1 MKILVDL
8 KSLEN
13 IESYQTDGFIVSS
26 EKYSC
31 YNDYC
36 FSWSAIEAIANYC
49 HQKNILFII
58 NIDRIIEEEE
68 LDSLYQYLDQCLM
81 IGVDYFIY
89 SDYAILNYFKKKNLT
104 HKLIYD
110 AKTMITNSQD
120 ALIHKNLNSL
130 VVINNEL
137 NLEELA
143 EVVKVGN
150 GVLEVYGY
158 HQMFYSKRSLLS
170 TYSAFQAE
178 GRVLDNKKL
187 LIKEELRDD
196 LYPIYQSPHGTYI
209 YTPYIF
215 GIFKELLMLKDDL
228 KMIRINSMFI
238 EENKVIQILNIYQ
251 QLINGESDINLLYKE
266 LEAINPN
273 IKPGLLYHQSILVKE
288 TEQ

>member
-8 KSLEN
+8 KSLES
-13 IESYQTDGFIVSS
+13 IDRYQADGFIISS

-36 FSWSAIEAIANYC
+36 FSWSVIEEIANYC
-49 HQKNILFII
+49 HQKNILFIV

-68 LDSLYQYLDQCLM
+68 LDSLYQYLDQCLR

-89 SDYAILNYFKKKNLT
+89 SDFAILNYFKKKNLT
-104 HKLIYD
+104 NKLIYD
-110 AKTMITNSQD
+110 SKTMITNSQD
-120 ALIHKNLNSL
+120 AIIHKNLKSL
-130 VVINNEL
+130 VVISNEL
-137 NLEELA
+137 NLEELS

-150 GVLEVYGY
+150 GILEVYGF
-158 HQMFYSKRSLLS
+158 HQMFYSKRPLLS
-170 TYSAFQAE
+170 TYSAFQAK

-196 LYPIYQSPHGTYI
+196 LYPIYQSLHGTYI
-209 YTPYIF
+209 YTPYVYC
-215 GIFKELLMLKDDL
+215 IFKELLKLKDNL

-238 EENKVIQILNIYQ
+238 EENKIIQILTIFR
-251 QLINGESDINLLYKE
+251 QLLNNENDIDFLYKQ
-266 LEAINPN
+266 LETINPN
-273 IKPGLLYHQSILVKE
+273 IRPGLLYNQSILKKE